1 MEKCYITFHFPQH
14 WLADML
20 QRRPDFLETFE
31 ALLSE
36 NPKIVNEPFE
46 NNRINGQLA
55 ACDYTDVLLE
65 VGQKL
70 EKKFHM
76 EEPWQTIYIGPAKLT
91 CIQISPEIH
100 CREEI
105 LAKNPFC
112 FLEMMENL
120 PGVDGVVK
128 LMRDGNEISVYIY
141 EDNEQK
147 VLDFLEKYMEESCQ
161 IDDPYHLLDV
171 TAAEE
176 KTKRR
181 IENYIQAYNERLVDQ
196 LFEELEQ
203 RLMED

>member
-1 MEKCYITFHFPQH
+1 MEKYYITFHFPQH

-36 NPKIVNEPFE
+36 NPKIVSEPFE
-46 NNRINGQLA
+46 NNRINAQLA
-55 ACDYTDVLLE
+55 ACDYTDVLMK

-70 EKKFHM
+70 ETKFHM

-91 CIQISPEIH
+91 CIQISPVAH
-100 CREEI
+100 SREEI

-120 PGVDGVVK
+120 PEVDGVAK

-141 EDNEQK
+141 EDNEEK
-147 VLDFLEKYMEESCQ
+147 ILSFLEKYMEESCQ
-161 IDDPYHLLDV
+161 IDVPYHALDV

-181 IENYIQAYNERLVDQ
+181 IENYIKAYNERLVDQ